1 MVGRTT
7 NQITYRHPRESELI
21 SAFRL
26 IRRSYNNL
34 QLRSGRQPHEAPLG
48 DVPPFYYHIHKTDYG
63 GCWAAY
69 TGKRMVGFG
78 HALLRGKQWY
88 LAFLFVDPRFQF
100 KGIGRQ
106 ILKRCIDYGRSRAD
120 SFALCTFPYN
130 EAALGLYCSF
140 GLMPVYPI
148 LDMRKSEKKKT
159 IIGPT
164 GLKMIEDDSNN
175 SILRINRLEREIRG
189 YSRLV
194 DLRFFARQPNF
205 RIYNFYKS
213 SRWVGYS
220 VIQKESLI
228 GPSGAVRAG
237 YLPDILSE
245 SVRRCRPGET
255 ESIRAFVGGANEAVY
270 RRLTSLG
277 FVIDN
282 LSVFL
287 STKSYGDFSRYAPAH
302 LAMF

>member
-1 MVGRTT
+1 M
-7 NQITYRHPRESELI
+7 NDITYRHPRESELI

-48 DVPPFYYHIHKTDYG
+48 DVPPFYYHLHKTDYG

-78 HALLRGKQWY
+78 HALMRGRQWY

-100 KGIGRQ
+100 MGIGRE
-106 ILKRCIDYGRSRAD
+106 ILKRCIDYGRQRAD

-130 EAALGLYCSF
+130 ESALGLYCSF
-140 GLMPVYPI
+140 GMMPVYPI
-148 LDMRKSEKKKT
+148 FDMRKSEKKKT
-159 IIGPT
+159 VIKPT
-164 GLKMIEDDSNN
+164 GLRMIEDDSNG
-175 SILRINRLEREIRG
+175 SILQINRLEKEIRG

-194 DLRFFARQPNF
+194 DLRFFANQPG
-205 RIYNFYKS
+205 YSVYGFYKG

-220 VIQKESLI
+220 VIHKNSLI
-228 GPSGAVRAG
+228 GPAGVITAG
-237 YLPDILSE
+237 YLPDIMIE
-245 SVRRCRPGET
+245 SVRRCRPGEG
-255 ESIRAFVGGANEAVY
+255 EPIRAFLGGTNEAVY
-270 RRLTSLG
+270 RKLISLG

-287 STKSYGDFSRYAPAH
+287 STKSYGDFSRYSPAH

>member
-1 MVGRTT
+1 MMH
-7 NQITYRHPRESELI
+7 QITYRHPGESELV

-48 DVPPFYYHIHKTDYG
+48 DVPPLYYHLHKTDYG

-69 TGKRMVGFG
+69 SGTKMVGFG

-88 LAFLFVDPRFQF
+88 LAFLFIDPRFQF

-106 ILKRCIDYGRSRAD
+106 ILKRCIDYGKPRAD

-140 GLMPVYPI
+140 GLMPIYPI
-148 LDMRKSEKKKT
+148 FDMRKAEKKRVT
-159 IIGPT
+159 IGPT
-164 GLKMIEDDSNN
+164 GLRMIEDDSNK
-175 SILRINRLEREIRG
+175 SILRINRLEKEIRG

-194 DLRFFARQPNF
+194 DLRFFAGQTSY
-205 RIYNFYKS
+205 RICNFYKN

-220 VIQKESLI
+220 VIHGGLLI
-228 GPSGAVRAG
+228 GPAGAVRAG
-237 YLPDILSE
+237 YLPDILTE
-245 SVRRCRPGET
+245 SVRHCRPGET
-255 ESIRAFVGGANEAVY
+255 ESMRAFAGNGNDAVY
-270 RRLTSLG
+270 KRLTSLG
-277 FVIDN
+277 FIIDN